1 LPGPEFAD
9 PEVGGGQG
17 YTLTRPPSGEPE
29 AAVANGVPLAA
40 TKTRAFVI
48 CSGLAGL
55 AGIVAVCQEG
65 SVYATSGI
73 RLELETIA
81 AAVIG
86 GCTLRGGIG
95 SIWGAVLGVFVLS
108 SLKGGLMLMGAP
120 TSWYVAFVG
129 AILIAFLV
137 MSRFM
142 HQRLGL
148 SG

>member
-1 LPGPEFAD
+1 M
-9 PEVGGGQG
+9 
-17 YTLTRPPSGEPE
+17 
-29 AAVANGVPLAA
+29 
-40 TKTRAFVI
+40 
-48 CSGLAGL
+48 
-55 AGIVAVCQEG
+55 CQEG

-95 SIWGAVLGVFVLS
+95 SIWGPVLGVFVLS

-137 MSRFM
+137 MSRFV